1 MVNSLRVGFDCD
13 IYLTGSNAFLLSG
26 ELTTYLSGRYVEV
39 KMLPL
44 SFEEYAD
51 FCGLKKSESGSL
63 FLRTQ
68 GDPVLVDDLMER
80 YLTFGGMPALASLET
95 TREQHAAYL
104 SSLYET
110 VVVRDVLDR
119 ERNASERM
127 IRNPDLLRLI
137 CEFLANNVGN
147 EMSAKR
153 MADSLSQTIKTS
165 DKTAAAYVRALNDA
179 YVFYPARRYDL
190 HGKALLKTLPK
201 QYIVDLGLR
210 SYLNGYRRTDSEYL
224 FENAIYL
231 NLLYR
236 GWTVHMGKLY
246 GKEVDFVCSKE
257 GRVLYVQATD
267 DMTSPQT
274 ADRELSP
281 LRSIRDNYE
290 KVVVVRQGRYPA
302 DIDGV
307 KVKGV
312 SEFFFGDL

>member
-1 MVNSLRVGFDCD
+1 M
-13 IYLTGSNAFLLSG
+13 
-26 ELTTYLSGRYVEV
+26 
-39 KMLPL
+39 
-44 SFEEYAD
+44 
-51 FCGLKKSESGSL
+51 
-63 FLRTQ
+63 RTQ

-80 YLTFGGMPALASLET
+80 YLIFGGMPALASLET
-95 TREQHAAYL
+95 TREQHATYL

-165 DKTAAAYVRALNDA
+165 DKTVAAYVRALNDA

-210 SYLNGYRRTDSEYL
+210 SYLNGYRRTDSGYL

-236 GWTVHMGKLY
+236 GWTVHVGKLY

-274 ADRELSP
+274 ADRELSS
-281 LRSIRDNYE
+281 LRSIRDNHE

-302 DIDGV
+302 DIDGI